1 MPAQAPRQPDPAPL
15 DPTRPTVLDASV
27 LDRSVLADLRATL
40 QAADYTVDQVVSA
53 MGQIPHAALARN
65 HTVPAERAL
74 EGRDDALA
82 TVIRLWPLQRPVARA
97 AVEAALPGLV
107 DPLLRAGILAAVPV
121 DVRTPRTWC
130 DRRSRRRPAPVRHR
144 GR

>member
-15 DPTRPTVLDASV
+15 DLDADHRVLDASV

-107 DPLLRAGILAAVPV
+107 DPLLRAGILAESPST
-121 DVRTPRTWC
+121 VRIRTWR